1 MTNIDLTGVFPAMT
15 TPFTPDGRID
25 HDILATNARRLET
38 AGVSGLV
45 PAGST
50 GESATLTHDEHI
62 EVIETVIDAVDDVPV
77 IAGSGSNSTREALN
91 LSERAADAGADALLL
106 ISPYYN
112 IPEQTGLRNHYQTIA
127 DAIDTPQI
135 VYNVPGRTGTNIEP
149 ETVAALAS
157 HENII
162 GYKAASGDV
171 GQISSVIEQTR
182 SESFSVLSGDD
193 ILTLP
198 LCGLGGNGVISVGA
212 NIEPAQTTAMVGAAV
227 SGDYERARTLH
238 YNLAPLFD
246 HLFIETNPI
255 PVKAA
260 MQYREY
266 GPGILRS
273 PLTELADEHRMKL
286 ESILDELDAD
296 REMTLAGQS
305 EVI

>member
-1 MTNIDLTGVFPAMT
+1 MTDINLTGVFPAMT

-25 HDILATNARRLET
+25 HDILAANAQRLET

-50 GESATLTHDEHI
+50 GESATMTHDEHI
-62 EVIETVIDAVDDVPV
+62 EVIETVINAVDDVPV

-112 IPEQTGLRNHYQTIA
+112 IPEQAGLEDHYRTIA
-127 DAIDTPQI
+127 DTVDIPQI

-157 HENII
+157 HRNII

-171 GQISSVIEQTR
+171 GQISAVIEQTR

-193 ILTLP
+193 VLTLP
-198 LCGLGGNGVISVGA
+198 ICGLGGSGVISVGA
-212 NIEPAQTTAMVGAAV
+212 NIEPAQTTTMVGAAV

-238 YNLAPLFD
+238 YHLAPLFE

-260 MQYREY
+260 MEYREY
-266 GPGILRS
+266 GPGTLRP
-273 PLTELADEHRMKL
+273 PLTDLSDKHRMKL
-286 ESILDELDAD
+286 ESILDDLDAD
-296 REMTLAGQS
+296 REMALAGQT